1 MSEPVRQWNV
11 HLTEEELR
19 FLVEFLQ
26 SLEKWHLQGKI
37 GPLHFDDV
45 RIWNKLYPQL
55 TGLLGEI
62 PASERGRDE

>member
-1 MSEPVRQWNV
+1 MSEHLREWNV

-37 GPLHFDDV
+37 GPLHFDDI
-45 RIWNKLYPQL
+45 RIWSKLYPQL
-55 TGLLGEI
+55 AGLLNEV
-62 PASERGRDE
+62 PEREGSR